1 MQIVKKS
8 LNIEELIEYLQNVYG
23 ITRKKRTIYE
33 LSRNQKIPSKKFGK
47 TLVFDVDDI
56 DKWVKENMR

>member
-33 LSRNQKIPSKKFGK
+33 LSRNQKIPAKKFGK

>member
-33 LSRNQKIPSKKFGK
+33 LSRNQKIPAKKFGK

-56 DKWVKENMR
+56 DKWIKENMR